1 MRKLCKRLLGSN
13 GWVIVVVC
21 FMTTFGPN
29 DYTPLHRGVQPV
41 QEVVRD
47 TTRGHAISAGYGMLT
62 LQQLI
67 DINLRLTLLE
77 RDAFETKVNI
87 ERLENNQDH
96 DFKSLKGNCFR

>member
-1 MRKLCKRLLGSN
+1 MRKLCKRLLGFDC
-13 GWVIVVVC
+13 WVIVVIY

-47 TTRGHAISAGYGMLT
+47 ATLGHTASAGYGMLT

-87 ERLENNQDH
+87 AQLENNQDH